1 MNVANDRTVRTH
13 NGLLSNLIL
22 MGGGGVT
29 GSKGVVPSE
38 LTAVTAGYTV
48 E

>member
-22 MGGGGVT
+22 MGGGVT